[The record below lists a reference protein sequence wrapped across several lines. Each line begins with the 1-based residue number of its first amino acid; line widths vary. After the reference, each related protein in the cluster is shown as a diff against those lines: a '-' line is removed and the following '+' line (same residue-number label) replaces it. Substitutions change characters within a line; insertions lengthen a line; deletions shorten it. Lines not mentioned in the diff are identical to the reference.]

1 MRNSD
6 QADANIKNK
15 SFLLLLLLFSA
26 CIATAWTMSL

>member
-15 SFLLLLLLFSA
+15 SFLLVLLLVTLSGA
-26 CIATAWTMSL
+26 PKD